1 MSTNQTPQ
9 ANKYGVKVGDIF
21 YTSWGY
27 DETHVNFYQ
36 VIRVTAAAAEVVPV
50 LASYVE
56 QNGPAGDL
64 VAPTSAVK
72 EWDVLLRINR
82 ESVKK
87 SKLCK
92 FKRYSTPERP
102 VLALSADHAAYPH
115 ETGRCYYQTDPRF
128 GR

>member
-1 MSTNQTPQ
+1 MTTNQTPQ
-9 ANKYGVKVGDIF
+9 VNKYGVKVGDIF

-27 DETHVNFYQ
+27 DETHINFYQ
-36 VIRVTAAAAEVVPV
+36 VVRVTAAAAEVVPIV
-50 LASYVE
+50 AEAVE
-56 QNGPAGDL
+56 QNGPGGDQVVPTNL
-64 VAPTSAVK
+64 VK
-72 EWDVLLRINR
+72 DWDVLIRVSR
-82 ESVKK
+82 EDKRK

-115 ETGRCYYQTDPRF
+115 VDGRTYYQTDPRW